1 MTAGPPM
8 IEVCVLSVPAMIL
21 HFNALSR
28 SGHASTDR
36 KPFARSVKV
45 LIFFKRILS
54 SQRCVPVREV
64 PKAFDQMKMGGGK
77 FLIPIDNLGKQF
89 DGVLLN
95 FQAIA
100 MLVWQ
105 IKEYLLCLSEFFGP
119 SPFRSQYQRSPMP

>member
-1 MTAGPPM
+1 
-8 IEVCVLSVPAMIL
+8 MIL

-45 LIFFKRILS
+45 LVFFKRILS